1 MGMENIQSIFRL
13 LPRVKSV
20 INKVI
25 SNLNFW
31 WVSFCYIFVIL
42 PSLDSILFFL
52 RKESKKQKNFWGE
65 CHSPRG
71 EDCGII
77 TGKLRRKTEE
87 GGLYM
92 AKLYF
97 RYGVMGSSKSA
108 QALITKFNYEEQG
121 MRVWLMKPAAD
132 MRYGADKVHS
142 RIGLEQ
148 PADVIDDD
156 MDLYEVFRDREREFY
171 DVIIVDEAQ
180 FLQPAHVEQLREIVD
195 YYNVPVFCFGLRTDF
210 RTRLFPGSARLF
222 ELADSVTELKT
233 VCTCGGKAM
242 VNARIDAEGRVVT
255 EGEQFLLGG
264 NESYRP
270 MCYKCWKKAALESKS
285 EK

>member
-1 MGMENIQSIFRL
+1 
-13 LPRVKSV
+13 
-20 INKVI
+20 
-25 SNLNFW
+25 
-31 WVSFCYIFVIL
+31 
-42 PSLDSILFFL
+42 
-52 RKESKKQKNFWGE
+52 
-65 CHSPRG
+65 
-71 EDCGII
+71 
-77 TGKLRRKTEE
+77 
-87 GGLYM
+87 M

-108 QALITKFNYEEQG
+108 QALITKFNYEERG

-132 MRYGADKVHS
+132 TRYGVDKVHS

-148 PADVIDDD
+148 PADAITED
-156 MDLYEVFRDREREFY
+156 MDLYELFRDREREFY

-180 FLQPAHVEQLREIVD
+180 FLEPTHVEQLRD
-195 YYNVPVFCFGLRTDF
+195 SGDNYNVPVLCFGLRTDF
-210 RTRLFPGSARLF
+210 RTKLFPGSARLF

-242 VNARIDAEGRVVT
+242 VNARVDAEGSIIT

-270 MCYKCWKKAALESKS
+270 MCYKCWKKAQKKQAAEQ
-285 EK
+285 

>member
-1 MGMENIQSIFRL
+1 M
-13 LPRVKSV
+13 P
-20 INKVI
+20 
-25 SNLNFW
+25 
-31 WVSFCYIFVIL
+31 
-42 PSLDSILFFL
+42 
-52 RKESKKQKNFWGE
+52 
-65 CHSPRG
+65 
-71 EDCGII
+71 
-77 TGKLRRKTEE
+77 
-87 GGLYM
+87 
-92 AKLYF
+92 KLYF
-97 RYGVMGSSKSA
+97 KYGAMNSSKSA
-108 QALITKFNYEEQG
+108 NALMVKFNYEEQG
-121 MRVWLMKPAAD
+121 YRVALLKPSLD
-132 MRYGADKVHS
+132 DRDGVDIVKS

-148 PADVIDDD
+148 KCYVIDRTVN
-156 MDLYEVFRDREREFY
+156 LLEWYRAHRDY
-171 DVIIVDEAQ
+171 QVMIVDEAQ